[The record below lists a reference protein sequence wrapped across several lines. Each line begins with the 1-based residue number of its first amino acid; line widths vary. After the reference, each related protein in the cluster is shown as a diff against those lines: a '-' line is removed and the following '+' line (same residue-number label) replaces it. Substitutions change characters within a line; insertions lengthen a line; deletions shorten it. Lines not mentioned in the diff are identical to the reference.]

1 MTKKR
6 KIYLVLLVLCLSL
19 TAQAETKWDYITNR
33 NEVRVG
39 WGDQLFE
46 TLMWHN
52 PTYTYMTMPTSYQRT
67 YHENYR
73 YHQHLW
79 AEYQWRFK
87 HWLSFG
93 GMMDMSEVGWDDIT
107 RNGAGME
114 IGRNNHR
121 YFYNLV
127 IMPTVR
133 FTYYHHPNVNFYSSL
148 GVGMDI
154 NGGTETNAKGRHT
167 DVGAAINITV
177 FGVSANYQRWFATMD
192 FGGMTA
198 LKNTNTIY
206 MALSR
211 MINVSVGARF

>member
-6 KIYLVLLVLCLSL
+6 KIYLVLALCALSMGL
-19 TAQAETKWDYITNR
+19 AAETKWDYINMR
-33 NEVRVG
+33 HEVRVG
-39 WGDQLFE
+39 CGDQIFE
-46 TLMWHN
+46 SLMWHN
-52 PTYTYMTMPTSYQRT
+52 PTYTYTTMPASYQQT

-73 YHQHLW
+73 HHQHLW
-79 AEYQWRFK
+79 AEYQWRYK

-93 GMMDMSEVGWDDIT
+93 GMLDVSEVGWDDVT

-114 IGRNNHR
+114 VGRNNNQ
-121 YFYNLV
+121 FFCNIV

-133 FTYYHHPNVNFYSSL
+133 FTYYHHPYVNLYSGL
-148 GVGMDI
+148 GFGMDI
-154 NGGTETNAKGRHT
+154 NSGTETNAKGRHT
-167 DVGAAINITV
+167 DVGAAVNITV
-177 FGVSANYQRWFATMD
+177 FGVSANYQRWFATVD

-198 LKNTNTIY
+198 LKNKNVIF